1 MSEAANLSCIPV
13 GCDLLGQ
20 VDYYGAILGKK
31 DLISKE
37 GEFRISK
44 LGLIVDLIKAIDVP
58 EDMIS
63 KLTTAIIE
71 AWRIDAPERSLEE
84 KAQEM
89 SYIMRSIEAIRST
102 VQWCKKHPGPET
114 ARRLD
119 IAVLFALPLMPS
131 DLCFSEVRRVH
142 DLLGQM
148 VDYIVKDN
156 QEMDV
161 GTKLH

>member
-1 MSEAANLSCIPV
+1 MSEAANLEYIPL
-13 GCDLLGQ
+13 GYDLLGQ

-31 DLISKE
+31 DLITRE

-58 EDMIS
+58 YDMIS

-71 AWRIDAPERSLEE
+71 AWRLDAPERSLEE
-84 KAQEM
+84 RAEEM
-89 SYIMRSIEAIRST
+89 SYIMQSVEAIRST
-102 VQWCKKHPGPET
+102 IQWCKRHQGPDT

-131 DLCFSEVRRVH
+131 DLCSSEVGH
-142 DLLGQM
+142 IHELLGQI
-148 VDYIVKDN
+148 VDYMSKKDEN
-156 QEMDV
+156 NMV
-161 GTKLH
+161 P

>member
-1 MSEAANLSCIPV
+1 LSEAANLEYIPL
-13 GCDLLGQ
+13 GYDLLGQ

-31 DLISKE
+31 DLITRE

-58 EDMIS
+58 YDMIS

-71 AWRIDAPERSLEE
+71 AWRLDAPERSLEE
-84 KAQEM
+84 RAEEM
-89 SYIMRSIEAIRST
+89 SYIMQSVEAIRST
-102 VQWCKKHPGPET
+102 IQWCKRHQGPDT

-131 DLCFSEVRRVH
+131 DLCSSEVGH
-142 DLLGQM
+142 IHELLDQI
-148 VDYIVKDN
+148 VDYMSKKDEN
-156 QEMDV
+156 NMV
-161 GTKLH
+161 P

>member
-1 MSEAANLSCIPV
+1 MSEAANLGYIPL

-31 DLISKE
+31 DLITRE

-58 EDMIS
+58 YDMIS

-71 AWRIDAPERSLEE
+71 AWRLDAPERSLEE
-84 KAQEM
+84 RAEEM
-89 SYIMRSIEAIRST
+89 SYIMQSIEAIRNT
-102 VQWCKKHPGPET
+102 IQWCKRHQGPDT
-114 ARRLD
+114 VKRLD

-131 DLCFSEVRRVH
+131 DLCSSKVGHIHE
-142 DLLGQM
+142 LLGQI
-148 VDYIVKDN
+148 VDHLSKAEEN
-156 QEMDV
+156 
-161 GTKLH
+161 TLTRL

>member
-1 MSEAANLSCIPV
+1 VVSEAANLECIPL

-31 DLISKE
+31 DLITRE

-58 EDMIS
+58 DDMIS

-71 AWRIDAPERSLEE
+71 AWRLNGPEKCLEDRAE
-84 KAQEM
+84 EM

-102 VQWCKKHPGPET
+102 VQWCKKHPGSET
-114 ARRLD
+114 AKRLD
-119 IAVLFALPLMPS
+119 VAVLFALPLMPS
-131 DLCFSEVRRVH
+131 DLCSSEVRRVH
-142 DLLGQM
+142 ALLGQM
-148 VDYIVKDN
+148 VDYIVQD
-156 QEMDV
+156 
-161 GTKLH
+161 H

>member
-1 MSEAANLSCIPV
+1 MSEAANLECIPL

-31 DLISKE
+31 DLITRE

-44 LGLIVDLIKAIDVP
+44 LGLVVDLIKAIDVP
-58 EDMIS
+58 DDMIS
-63 KLTTAIIE
+63 KFTTAIIE
-71 AWRIDAPERSLEE
+71 AWRLDGTERCL
-84 KAQEM
+84 KDRANEM

-114 ARRLD
+114 AKRLD

-131 DLCFSEVRRVH
+131 DIYSSEVRRVH

-148 VDYIVKDN
+148 VDYVVR
-156 QEMDV
+156 E
-161 GTKLH
+161 H